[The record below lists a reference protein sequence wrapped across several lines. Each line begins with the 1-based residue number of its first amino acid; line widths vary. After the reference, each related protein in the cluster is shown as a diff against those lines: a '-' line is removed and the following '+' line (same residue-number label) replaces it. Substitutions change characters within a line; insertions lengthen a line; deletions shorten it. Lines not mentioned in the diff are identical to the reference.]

1 MKELTAIEMDD
12 ISGAGIRQILD
23 GTQDLLSGLVDA
35 TVGATIGLIGY
46 ASGGGLQ
53 GGLTGNGAGGGALG
67 FGTIAMGIGA
77 LWGAIQGVF
86 LVLSWVH
93 IMVLIMLM
101 ARLRGL
107 LTESWMVLQAALK
120 LTVALVLAFN
130 FYISTIQ

>member
-53 GGLTGNGAGGGALG
+53 GGLTGNGLC
-67 FGTIAMGIGA
+67 
-77 LWGAIQGVF
+77 
-86 LVLSWVH
+86 
-93 IMVLIMLM
+93 
-101 ARLRGL
+101 
-107 LTESWMVLQAALK
+107 
-120 LTVALVLAFN
+120 
-130 FYISTIQ
+130 

>member
-77 LWGAIQGVF
+77 LWGAIQGG
-86 LVLSWVH
+86 
-93 IMVLIMLM
+93 I
-101 ARLRGL
+101 
-107 LTESWMVLQAALK
+107 
-120 LTVALVLAFN
+120 
-130 FYISTIQ
+130 